1 MSRVRRPLVV
11 AVGIALGVILL
22 TDVLR
27 VWLPSIITIFGQAAS
42 TPAEL
47 MGGFALLWFAAAFAV
62 VPLLRPSGPRRVAFV
77 AGIALAACRLGLL
90 ATDGGQPQLYL
101 ASAGLLAGLA
111 WLAALAVGGAQPVPG
126 LVLGLA
132 AGTATHAA
140 VGTFDLTWR
149 GGALGWS
156 VTALLCLAFG
166 ALLPALTNHTTGSV
180 PGPAA
185 WFVVGPVLLLW
196 TMVAGSPALAGTAVS
211 YALGAEKGIAG
222 PGPDS
227 AVAVAAL
234 LALSVGLLAAG
245 ASLPRPSR
253 AVAVAAVVTLGVGTA
268 TFGLSWG
275 SGLLVAIPATALGLG
290 LSLCATGCR
299 TEDPDPATGS
309 RRRGFAAVGG
319 LTVFAVAAVLY
330 YASYDIGYPNEWVPP
345 AVAVVVA
352 VVAARPPYPRV
363 VVHRSWPWTAV
374 PVAMAVT
381 LLAALLMPAG
391 AGSAAGP
398 ATPGAIRVV
407 AYNIRMGFGLDGRF
421 DLAGLTAAI
430 EEQRPDVVL
439 LSEVDRA
446 WLLNGG
452 HDTLALLAERLDL
465 PFRFAPAAD
474 AVWGDAVLTRLPV
487 RRTATSR
494 LRAVGAPT
502 GAQALGV
509 VLDVGGTEV
518 AVVSTHLQPP
528 PDGGPVSQAREV
540 AAFARGLAAGRP
552 LVVGGDLNTQP
563 GDAAF
568 AAFTEAGLVDGF
580 AAHRPLLTSPADAP
594 REQIDH
600 LLVSPGISVTEV
612 VAPRTE
618 ASDHLPVAATLQL
631 P

>member
-1 MSRVRRPLVV
+1 MRRPFLT
-11 AVGIALGVILL
+11 ATGIALGVILL

-47 MGGFALLWFAAAFAV
+47 MGGFALLWFAGAFAV
-62 VPLLRPSGPRRVAFV
+62 VPLLRPLGPRGVALV
-77 AGIALAACRLGLL
+77 AGLALAGCRIGLL

-101 ASAGLLAGLA
+101 ASAGLLAGLV
-111 WLAALAVGGAQPVPG
+111 WLAAIAVSGAQPVPG

-132 AGTATHAA
+132 AGTALHAA
-140 VGTFDLTWR
+140 AGTFDLTWR

-156 VTALLCLAFG
+156 ATTLLCLAFG

-196 TMVAGSPALAGTAVS
+196 TMVAGSPALAGTALS
-211 YALGAEKGIAG
+211 YALGEESGIAG
-222 PGPDS
+222 PGPGS
-227 AVAVAAL
+227 AVPLAAL
-234 LALSVGLLAAG
+234 AALSVGLLAAG
-245 ASLPRPSR
+245 ASLPRPSLL
-253 AVAVAAVVTLGVGTA
+253 VAIAGLVTLGVGTA

-275 SGLLVAIPATALGLG
+275 SSLLLAIPATALGLG
-290 LSLCATGCR
+290 LLLCAAGWR
-299 TEDPDPATGS
+299 TSDPDPATGA

-345 AVAVVVA
+345 AVAAVVA
-352 VVAARPPYPRV
+352 VVAGRPPYPRMGID
-363 VVHRSWPWTAV
+363 RSWSWTGV
-374 PVAMAVT
+374 PVAVVVT
-381 LLAALLMPAG
+381 LSAALLMPAG
-391 AGSAAGP
+391 TGRTSGP
-398 ATPGAIRVV
+398 AAPGAIRVV

-430 EEQRPDVVL
+430 EAQRPDVVL

-452 HDTLALLAERLDL
+452 HDTLALLAHRLEM

-487 RRTATSR
+487 VYTATTR

-509 VLDVGGTEV
+509 VVDVSGTEV

-528 PDGGPVSQAREV
+528 PDGGPLSQAREV
-540 AAFARGLAAGRP
+540 AAFARGFAAGRP

-563 GDAAF
+563 GDPAF
-568 AAFTEAGLVDGF
+568 AAFTDVGLVDGF
-580 AAHRPLLTSPADAP
+580 AADRPLLTSPADAP

-600 LLVSPGISVTEV
+600 LLVSPSIGVSEV

-618 ASDHLPVAATLQL
+618 ASDHLPVAATLKVS
-631 P
+631 